1 MKFYR
6 NKLYSFSDVAKRI
19 GIKEADISAAVKYD
33 VIKLDDVVDRF
44 FIRGKDIP
52 EIARR
57 WKEQQTKLEEKR
69 NNGGYKVPE
78 VTMLRMDRGE

>member
-1 MKFYR
+1 M
-6 NKLYSFSDVAKRI
+6 
-19 GIKEADISAAVKYD
+19 
-33 VIKLDDVVDRF
+33 IKLDDVVDRF